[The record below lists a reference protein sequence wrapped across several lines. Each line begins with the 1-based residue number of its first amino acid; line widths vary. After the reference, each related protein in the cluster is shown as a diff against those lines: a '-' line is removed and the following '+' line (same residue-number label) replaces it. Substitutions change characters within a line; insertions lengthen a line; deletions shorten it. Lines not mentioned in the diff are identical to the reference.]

1 MEEFEDVP
9 LLTRDVVEDE
19 IFSRN
24 FKVVH
29 QVWANDEND
38 VSDLEDDSNP
48 PRASSVKSALSQAP
62 ELEFSQPLSQISEP
76 SEERKKLSRVEAYQ
90 LLKEATTAAE
100 AAQRALEHICGEN
113 FNDAS
118 GEDLEARDKLVK
130 KVQRNLLKLQKE
142 TQKRGRHVKDPNK
155 TFLSASACEESGF
168 QFVEKGEKK
177 NEKGTQTDSC
187 EVESKEV
194 QTENDPKSK
203 SRPFR
208 KAFDQLK
215 VI

>member
-100 AAQRALEHICGEN
+100 AAQRALEHICGED

-130 KVQRNLLKLQKE
+130 KVQ
-142 TQKRGRHVKDPNK
+142 
-155 TFLSASACEESGF
+155 
-168 QFVEKGEKK
+168 
-177 NEKGTQTDSC
+177 
-187 EVESKEV
+187 
-194 QTENDPKSK
+194 
-203 SRPFR
+203 
-208 KAFDQLK
+208 
-215 VI
+215 